1 MLSHI
6 AGNRRPILLHLTAI
20 LVVLVTGT
28 FLYVANPG
36 ALFRLP
42 VRDTSSV
49 IKGTYIGTIGEANH
63 ATANMLALGSALAS
77 GKTLVILGSSELVDR
92 KLPGKRAGS
101 FQSNIPYNFFPQVLH
116 IPVFAYGRGYFE
128 LLGIYGLLAANRTAL
143 SPQTKLVL
151 LISPGWFR
159 GEMAVSAFV
168 EHFKPQVML
177 PLYIDP
183 DARHVISQYI
193 KSHFAEF
200 KDPSLLMKAFIS
212 NSDHLMEVAGS
223 EEVLFSLFAKTLKR
237 LFESLSSVHQPNL
250 QASSSLTSSEWKRLE
265 EKGAQTE
272 MAMMQHNK
280 LWVRDESLKNLPP
293 EGTNYFPEHMDPGRE
308 LAMLKAALCLLQS
321 QKVHALVIM
330 QTLNPLVYKDNLD
343 IIADK
348 VAALS
353 QATGMSY
360 YDVREG
366 EQYKP
371 GMLRDAVHPGELGWV
386 KINRQIAEYWYRR

>member
-6 AGNRRPILLHLTAI
+6 VGNRRLILLHLTAV
-20 LVVLVTGT
+20 LVVLIAGT
-28 FLYVANPG
+28 SLYVANPG

-42 VRDTSSV
+42 VRDASSV
-49 IKGTYIGTIGEANH
+49 IKGTYIGTIGEGNH

-77 GKTLVILGSSELVDR
+77 GKTLVILGSSELAKDPFSR
-92 KLPGKRAGS
+92 
-101 FQSNIPYNFFPQVLH
+101 NIPYNFFPQVLH
-116 IPVFAYGRGYFE
+116 IPVFAYGHAYFQSF
-128 LLGIYGLLAANRTAL
+128 GIYGLLAANRNAL

-151 LISPGWFR
+151 LISPGWFNAK
-159 GEMAVSAFV
+159 EMPLSAFV

-177 PLYIDP
+177 PLYFDP

-193 KSHFAEF
+193 NSHFAQF
-200 KDPSLLMKAFIS
+200 KHPSLLMKAFIG
-212 NSDHLMEVAGS
+212 NSGHLMEVVDS
-223 EEVLFSLFAKTLKR
+223 EEVLCSLFAKTLKR

-250 QASSSLTSSEWKRLE
+250 QSSSSLTSSEWKRLE

-272 MAMMQHNK
+272 IAMMQHNPF
-280 LWVRDESLKNLPP
+280 WVRDDLYQTRWKNLPL
-293 EGTNYFPEHMDPGRE
+293 GGRNYFGVHMDPDPE
-308 LAMLKAALCLLQS
+308 LAMLERALCLLQS
-321 QKVHALVIM
+321 RKVHALVMM
-330 QTLNPLVYKDNLD
+330 QTLNPLVFKDTFKLD
-343 IIADK
+343 IISHK

-360 YDVREG
+360 YDVRED

-371 GMLRDAVHPGELGWV
+371 GMLQDGQHVGELGWV